1 MKRSQFLLMLLA
13 ILPFASQ
20 SLGQNVSGY
29 GMIPEPFLFL
39 LREPAVH
46 ADLGLSADQKQ
57 RLVEIN
63 ESFDGILLATRNM
76 RPEEGQEKVAEV
88 MTKTRDLVSQLFST
102 EQQTR
107 LRQIA
112 YRLRGLSFVLIP
124 HVSEQLGLSDQQK
137 HDIEAVVKATL
148 ERISE
153 ARTDTYQGPE
163 AHQKMQQ
170 TVAAARQKEHD
181 TILAALNDSEKK
193 RLLALVGRHFDPD
206 TLGKVS
212 FKAPELS
219 VGDEWINSKPLQL
232 TDLQGK
238 VVALHFW
245 AFG

>member
-1 MKRSQFLLMLLA
+1 M
-13 ILPFASQ
+13 LPFASQ
-20 SLGQNVSGY
+20 ASAQNVSGY

-46 ADLGLSADQKQ
+46 ADLGLSAEQKQ

-76 RPEEGQEKVAEV
+76 QPEEGQKRIAEV
-88 MTKTRDLVSQLFST
+88 MTKTREQVSQLFSS

-137 HDIEAVVKATL
+137 HDIEAIVKATV

-153 ARTDTYQGPE
+153 V
-163 AHQKMQQ
+163 Q
-170 TVAAARQKEHD
+170 TRH
-181 TILAALNDSEKK
+181 LSRRGGSSEGTAELS
-193 RLLALVGRHFDPD
+193 LLLGRRNRRAYLQLLMTSRNNSCWLSLVGTSIRTLWAKCHSRHRNSPRG
-206 TLGKVS
+206 TSGS
-212 FKAPELS
+212 IPNLS
-219 VGDEWINSKPLQL
+219 N
-232 TDLQGK
+232 
-238 VVALHFW
+238 
-245 AFG
+245 